1 MATGTLYMKL
11 PALTKFTFTVTGLY
25 STTTGVDNGSVT
37 MRLIDIWGTVQSVV
51 SFSITSVATD
61 YSMTYDNVIYPI
73 ARAEM
78 YCTDTTFGDTLFY
91 LSGGLQIT
99 NVKNLYWLGWAKAD
113 NMVRSF
119 RNPSYPIQV
128 SAADGLADLK
138 NVKFPVSA
146 STTGYATYIQLVKTC
161 LAQNGIALP
170 IKTQCNI
177 IENALMTGATDTLFN
192 VVEANPVR
200 FTDDADGR
208 LTTISNYDALSY
220 LLQPFNCYIT
230 QIGGYWYIGA
240 PHEISSKQTIFEWHT
255 SALAYTTNRFDRTLD
270 ITNCK
275 IITDSDELSKM
286 PPLGEVELTFR
297 NYSSTLNNSVVNG
310 TFDSDITGWHNSG
323 SLPWDTFAWSS
334 NLGGSLQCESTGSN
348 ALNPHLFS
356 GSSMNLSGS
365 SSGNYFTFYCTIE
378 TDVEFGDP
386 SVIIPDV
393 LHPRTLNPQ
402 IQFLLKNP
410 TGGTYADSRQRL
422 VDGVKVYGLANPNA
436 FPFKND
442 GNYTLE
448 IMLTPDGSSPYTSYD
463 VYFDNIKLFGNTS
476 SNTFDHFYQ
485 ATINNTSSVNVGQF
499 VTYFGDSIQSNTSGN
514 LTIGNGIKTSVWS
527 TNSGTTENLSLQ
539 QLFNKLKLTESGS
552 FRDYLR
558 FTIKDNASI
567 NFNNALQ
574 INSKKYNVSN
584 YSYDL
589 LNNKLDLE
597 LAEIL
602 TTAPTSINY
611 SDTTLSTIDGK

>member
-1 MATGTLYMKL
+1 MFG
-11 PALTKFTFTVTGLY
+11 VVQ
-25 STTTGVDNGSVT
+25 STTNYSLSSTP
-37 MRLIDIWGTVQSVV
+37 
-51 SFSITSVATD
+51 TD
-61 YSMTYDNVIYPI
+61 YSVTYSNNATPI
-73 ARAEM
+73 ARADM
-78 YCTDTTFGDTLFY
+78 MCSDSTFGDTFFY
-91 LSGGLQIT
+91 LSGGLQVT
-99 NVKNLYWLGWAKAD
+99 NIKNLYWLGWVKPD

-119 RNPSYPIQV
+119 RNPSYPLQV
-128 SAADGLADLK
+128 SSADGLADLK
-138 NVKFPVSA
+138 NVDFPVSA
-146 STTGYATYIQLVKTC
+146 STTGYATYIQLIKTC

-177 IENALMTGATDTLFN
+177 FENALMTGATKTLFN
-192 VVEANPVR
+192 VVQANPVR
-200 FTDDADGR
+200 FTDDQDGR
-208 LTTISNYDALSY
+208 LTTVSNYDSLDY

-240 PHEISSKQTIFEWHT
+240 AHEVSSKQTVFDWNS
-255 SALAYTTNRFDRTLD
+255 SAYIINNFDRTRD
-270 ITNCK
+270 VTNSK

-286 PPLGEVELTFR
+286 PPLGEVEITFR
-297 NYSSTLNNSVVNG
+297 NYASTLNNSVVNG
-310 TFDSDITGWHNSG
+310 TFNSNITGWHNSG
-323 SLPWDTFAWSS
+323 SLPWDTFVWSS

-356 GSSMNLSGS
+356 GSSMSVSGS
-365 SSGNYFTFYCTIE
+365 SSGSYFTFYCTIDFE
-378 TDVEFGDP
+378 NDSWGNPAT
-386 SVIIPDV
+386 IIPDV
-393 LHPRTLNPQ
+393 AHPRELNPQ

-442 GNYTLE
+442 GNYTLQ
-448 IMLTPDGSSPYTSYD
+448 ILLTPDDSSAYTGYD
-463 VYFDNIKLFGNTS
+463 VYFDDIKLFANSS
-476 SNTFDHFYQ
+476 SNTFDRFYQ

-499 VTYFGDSIQSNTSGN
+499 TTYFGDSIQSNTSGN
-514 LTIGNGIKTSVWS
+514 LTIGNGVKTSVWS

-567 NFNNALQ
+567 NFNSALQ

-584 YSYDL
+584 YAYDL

-602 TTAPTSINY
+602 TTSPTSINY
-611 SDTTLSTIDGK
+611 SDTTLSTVDGK